1 MEANMLNATD
11 RVIAELRTENDKL
24 KGILA
29 NSDLDCIYCGLPLA
43 DLTKCASGFPG
54 CERAEDMLAVMDF
67 TGLEIPDA
75 TAATEYATDIA
86 SMYTVNDTDIASMYT
101 VTDIFSV
108 GPDIDDMV
116 RSK

>member
-1 MEANMLNATD
+1 MISAND
-11 RVIAELRTENDKL
+11 KIIAELRTENDKL

-29 NSDLDCIYCGLPLA
+29 NSDIDCIYCGLPSA
-43 DLTKCASGFPG
+43 DLVKCALGFPG

-67 TGLEIPDA
+67 TGVEIPDA
-75 TAATEYATDIA
+75 AATEYATDIA

-108 GPDIDDMV
+108 GPDTDDMF